1 MNKILNTGDWM
12 TFAGAFQVVGAEMG
26 ICLEL
31 RIVFFKITKYLIK
44 LKKI

>member
-1 MNKILNTGDWM
+1 M
-12 TFAGAFQVVGAEMG
+12 TFVGAFQVVGAEMG

-31 RIVFFKITKYLIK
+31 QIVFFKITKYLIK